1 MPIDEALRME
11 LEEIDDGSQE
21 WKKTEAGRAWVSCR
35 KKIIMRRWMGESIG
49 ILVPHTDEYAEAD
62 VSIAKWANWNPTKP
76 PKRIA
81 AGERPL
87 YREASISGGEE
98 PDAIFESDQSSDV
111 DSCMHEWDDGITL
124 PSIGSD
130 EEHDPETIADY
141 NDDLSGQGSYAQI
154 YRDNL
159 ADEIPSVMG
168 NVAIVSDDD
177 MDGDIDDIMNDDMDD
192 TKSDESF
199 VAGIDSGSE
208 TSSNDE
214 QDEEKIANEEV
225 EDVWQGNAKF
235 REYLA
240 RVAKRQKRNH
250 DQREA
255 QGQS

>member
-1 MPIDEALRME
+1 MPINEALRME

-21 WKKTEAGRAWVSCR
+21 WKKSEAGRAWVSCR

-62 VSIAKWANWNPTKP
+62 VGIAKWANWNPTKP

-87 YREASISGGEE
+87 YREASISSGEE
-98 PDAIFESDQSSDV
+98 PDAISESDQSSD
-111 DSCMHEWDDGITL
+111 
-124 PSIGSD
+124 
-130 EEHDPETIADY
+130 
-141 NDDLSGQGSYAQI
+141 GSYAQI

-159 ADEIPSVMG
+159 ADEIPGVMG

-177 MDGDIDDIMNDDMDD
+177 MDDDDMDGDIDDDMNDDMDD
-192 TKSDESF
+192 TNSDESF

-208 TSSNDE
+208 ASSNDE

-225 EDVWQGNAKF
+225 EDAWQGNANF